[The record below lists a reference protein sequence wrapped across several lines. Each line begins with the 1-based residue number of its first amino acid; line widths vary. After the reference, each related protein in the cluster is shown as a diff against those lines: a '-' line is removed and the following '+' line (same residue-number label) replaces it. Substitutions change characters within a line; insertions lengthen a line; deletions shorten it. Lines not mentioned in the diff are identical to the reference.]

1 MMMGPRIGWLLGL
14 CLLSACKTAPPPP
27 PPARAPFA
35 VEDYRERAP
44 SEIAVLPPTIAP
56 NFGTEEGDLLR
67 EHVYTRLIEKGYT
80 VLDPAFVDQA
90 VSSQVAR
97 GRRSSEAAPPSVASM
112 RASLDTDAY
121 LFLDVVNVKVLPGVD
136 PSVYRIEVRATLLD
150 GGITGGTLF
159 EHRIPV
165 TYEVDYGENRELSRA
180 QLDDILRRYAA
191 QLINSLPGRMGPG
204 VKVSG

>member
-1 MMMGPRIGWLLGL
+1 MVTRIGWLLGL

-27 PPARAPFA
+27 PPARAPFT
-35 VEDYRERAP
+35 VEDYQQRAP
-44 SEIAVLPPTIAP
+44 TEVAVLPPTIAP
-56 NFGTEEGDLLR
+56 NFGTEDGDLLR
-67 EHVYTRLIEKGYT
+67 EHVYARLVEKGYT

-97 GRRSSEAAPPSVASM
+97 GRRSSEAAVPSVASL
-112 RASLDTDAY
+112 RSALDTGAF
-121 LFLDVVNVKVLPGVD
+121 LFLDVINVKVLPGVD
-136 PSVYRIEVRATLLD
+136 PSIYRIEVRATLLD

-165 TYEVDYGENRELSRA
+165 TYQVDYGESRQLSPA

-191 QLINSLPGRMGPG
+191 QLINSLPGRTGT
-204 VKVSG
+204 KRS